1 MTDIVSTGLPSA
13 ARQVDPP
20 AIQGQVVA
28 SAGALILFGLVA
40 LGETFSVRQAALFG
54 TGTLLGLALYHA
66 SFGFTAAWR
75 AFLTEGNGS
84 GLRAQMLMLAIA
96 VILFFPALA
105 EGSLFGQDVAPN
117 LAPLGV
123 SLLVGAV
130 LFGIGMQIGG
140 GCASGT
146 LFTVGGGSTKMLLT
160 LAFFVVGSG
169 VGTAHFTWWQTLPS
183 LPPVSLLNSFGLWPA
198 LVLNLALFAAIA
210 GLTLLLERPSAPSI
224 GSRQSG
230 TSRLWRGVWPA
241 TAGAVA
247 LALLNFATL
256 ALSGRPW
263 GITSAFALWD
273 AKLAALIGFQP
284 ASWPYWQGP
293 RAQELVGNVFGD
305 ITSVMDFGI
314 VLGALFAAGLT
325 GKFAPTARI
334 AWRPALGAVIGGLL
348 LGYGARL
355 AYGCNIG
362 AYFSGIAS
370 ASLHGWIWLIA
381 AFFGNAIGI
390 RLRPFFGLAAP
401 PSAAEA
407 KC

>member
-1 MTDIVSTGLPSA
+1 MTDIAGTGLPRATRSLT
-13 ARQVDPP
+13 PP
-20 AIQGQVVA
+20 SIQSSVVA
-28 SAGALILFGLVA
+28 VAGALILLGVIA
-40 LGETFSVRQAALFG
+40 LDETISARQAALFG
-54 TGTLLGLALYHA
+54 VGGLLGLALYHA

-75 AFLTEGNGS
+75 AFLSEGNGT

-96 VILFFPALA
+96 VVLFFPALA
-105 EGSLFGQDVAPN
+105 EGSLFGHEVSPN
-117 LAPLGV
+117 LAPLGI

-160 LAFFVVGSG
+160 LAFFVIGSG
-169 VGTAHFTWWQTLPS
+169 LGTAHFAWWQALPK
-183 LPPVSLLNSFGLWPA
+183 LPPVSLLSSFGLWPA
-198 LVLNLALFAAIA
+198 LALNLVLFAAIA
-210 GLTLLLERPSAPSI
+210 GLTLLRERGSAPSAAP
-224 GSRQSG
+224 RQSWI
-230 TSRLWRGVWPA
+230 SRLWRGSWPA
-241 TAGAVA
+241 AAGAVA

-263 GITSAFALWD
+263 GITSAFGLWG
-273 AKLAALIGFQP
+273 AKLAALVGLRP
-284 ASWPYWQGP
+284 ETWPYWQGA
-293 RAQELVGNVFGD
+293 RAHELVDSVFGD
-305 ITSVMDFGI
+305 VTSVMDFGI
-314 VLGALFAAGLT
+314 VLGALLAAGLA
-325 GKFAPTARI
+325 GKFAPAARI

-370 ASLHGWIWLIA
+370 ASLHGWVWLVA
-381 AFFGNAIGI
+381 AFLGNAIGI
-390 RLRPFFGLAAP
+390 RLRPLFGLASP